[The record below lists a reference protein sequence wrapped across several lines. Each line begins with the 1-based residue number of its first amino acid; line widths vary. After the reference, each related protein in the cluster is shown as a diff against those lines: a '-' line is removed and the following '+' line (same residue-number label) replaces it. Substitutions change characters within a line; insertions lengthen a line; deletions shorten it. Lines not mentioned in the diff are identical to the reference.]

1 MIKLVRL
8 RRLFIV
14 RISNCKVNVGGGGGG
29 RSRGE
34 VEWELRP
41 GGMLVQKRGVG
52 GSRDGDDEV
61 IRVRVSMGSQC
72 HGISIGATSTFGELK
87 QLLWLVTGLKPREQ
101 RLVYRGRERED
112 GDHLHMVGVGD
123 QDKLLLLEDPAIKE
137 QKKLVGS
144 TTPAQLLGINST
156 HCYPLLH

>member
-1 MIKLVRL
+1 M
-8 RRLFIV
+8 

-72 HGISIGATSTFGELK
+72 HGISIGATSTFGQHYKFITDNVVE
-87 QLLWLVTGLKPREQ
+87 PFDI
-101 RLVYRGRERED
+101 RL
-112 GDHLHMVGVGD
+112 
-123 QDKLLLLEDPAIKE
+123 Q
-137 QKKLVGS
+137 
-144 TTPAQLLGINST
+144 
-156 HCYPLLH
+156 